1 MDSNEKI
8 SYFGLNH
15 LIKKTMNTLSKKLNY
30 LIIFIFTVVSASV
43 LNAQEQIGGWNPELK
58 KDAKAKLDEMIT
70 ANPGLKTYLNK
81 SYGYAVF
88 PKVTKAGLGIGG
100 AGGKGVV
107 YQNGNVTGQA
117 NLSQASI
124 GLQAGGQ
131 QYSEVIFFE
140 NKEAYDH
147 FINNKLKFDAQAT
160 AVALDKGASVDVA
173 YKDGVAVFTKAI
185 GGLMFEASLGG
196 QHFKFKPKK

>member
-1 MDSNEKI
+1 MDSIEIISTFNEYLNQKI
-8 SYFGLNH
+8 
-15 LIKKTMNTLSKKLNY
+15 MNTLTKKLNY
-30 LIIFIFTVVSASV
+30 LTLIILTLTIGTAMY
-43 LNAQEQIGGWNPELK
+43 AQEQVGGWNPELTK
-58 KDAKAKLDEMIT
+58 EAKTMLDEMI
-70 ANPGLKTYLNK
+70 AASPGLKTYLNK
-81 SYGYAVF
+81 SYGYAMF

-107 YQNGNVTGQA
+107 YQGNKITGQA
-117 NLSQASI
+117 NLSQGSV

-140 NKEAYDH
+140 NKAAYDN

-196 QHFKFKPKK
+196 QHFKFKPKN

>member
-1 MDSNEKI
+1 
-8 SYFGLNH
+8 
-15 LIKKTMNTLSKKLNY
+15 MNTLSKKLSY
-30 LIIFIFTVVSASV
+30 LTIILFTLTIGTATY
-43 LNAQEQIGGWNPELK
+43 AQEQVGGWNPELTK
-58 KDAKAKLDEMIT
+58 EAKTMFDEMIA

-81 SYGYAVF
+81 SYGYAMF

-107 YQNGNVTGQA
+107 YQGNKITGEA
-117 NLSQASI
+117 KLSQGSV

-140 NKEAYDH
+140 NKAAYDN
-147 FINNKLKFDAQAT
+147 FVNGKLKFDAQAT

-196 QHFKFKPKK
+196 QHFKFKPKS

>member
-1 MDSNEKI
+1 
-8 SYFGLNH
+8 
-15 LIKKTMNTLSKKLNY
+15 MNTLSKKLSY
-30 LIIFIFTVVSASV
+30 LTIILFTLTIGTAIY
-43 LNAQEQIGGWNPELK
+43 AQEQVGGWNPELTK
-58 KDAKAKLDEMIT
+58 EAKTMLDEMIA

-81 SYGYAVF
+81 SYGYAIF

-107 YQNGNVTGQA
+107 YQGSTITGQA
-117 NLSQASI
+117 TLSQASV

-140 NKEAYDH
+140 NKAAYDN
-147 FINNKLKFDAQAT
+147 FINGNLKFDAQAT

-173 YKDGVAVFTKAI
+173 YKGGVAVFTKAI

>member
-1 MDSNEKI
+1 MDENSN
-8 SYFGLNH
+8 FGLYH

-43 LNAQEQIGGWNPELK
+43 LNAQDQVGGWNPELK
-58 KDAKAKLDEMIT
+58 KESKASLDEMIA
-70 ANPGLKTYLNK
+70 ANPALKTYLNK

-100 AGGKGVV
+100 ASGKGVV
-107 YQNGNVTGQA
+107 YEGNKITGQA
-117 NLSQASI
+117 KLSQASV

-140 NKEAYDH
+140 NKAAYDN
-147 FINNKLKFDAQAT
+147 FTNGNLKFDAQAS
-160 AVALDKGASVDVA
+160 AVALEKGASVDVA
-173 YKDGVAVFTKAI
+173 YRDGVAVFTKAI
-185 GGLMFEASLGG
+185 GGVMFEASLGG
-196 QHFKFKPKK
+196 QHFKFTPKN

>member
-1 MDSNEKI
+1 MDSSEIISTFNE
-8 SYFGLNH
+8 YLNQ
-15 LIKKTMNTLSKKLNY
+15 KNMNTLIKKLNY
-30 LIIFIFTVVSASV
+30 LTIIIFTLIMGTAMH
-43 LNAQEQIGGWNPELK
+43 AQEQVGGWNPELTK
-58 KDAKAKLDEMIT
+58 EAKTMLDEMI
-70 ANPGLKTYLNK
+70 AASPGLKTYLNK
-81 SYGYAVF
+81 SYGYAMF

-107 YQNGNVTGQA
+107 YQGNKITGQA
-117 NLSQASI
+117 NLSQGSV

-140 NKEAYDH
+140 NKAAYDN

-196 QHFKFKPKK
+196 QHFKFKPKN

>member
-1 MDSNEKI
+1 MDSSEIISTFNEYLNQKI
-8 SYFGLNH
+8 
-15 LIKKTMNTLSKKLNY
+15 MNTLTKKLNY
-30 LIIFIFTVVSASV
+30 LTIIIFTLTMGTAMH
-43 LNAQEQIGGWNPELK
+43 AQEEIGGWNPELK
-58 KDAKAKLDEMIT
+58 KEAKTMLDEMIT

-81 SYGYAVF
+81 SYGYAVI
-88 PKVTKAGLGIGG
+88 PKVTKAALGIGG

-107 YQNGNVTGQA
+107 YQGSKVTGQA
-117 NLSQASI
+117 TISQATV

-140 NKEAYDH
+140 NKAAYDN

-196 QHFKFKPKK
+196 QHFKFKPKN

>member
-1 MDSNEKI
+1 MDSSEIISTFNE
-8 SYFGLNH
+8 YLNQ
-15 LIKKTMNTLSKKLNY
+15 KNMNTLIKKLNY
-30 LIIFIFTVVSASV
+30 LTIIIFTLIMGTAMY
-43 LNAQEQIGGWNPELK
+43 AQEQVGGWNPELTK
-58 KDAKAKLDEMIT
+58 EAKTMLDEMI
-70 ANPGLKTYLNK
+70 AASPGLKTYLNK
-81 SYGYAVF
+81 SYGYAMF

-107 YQNGNVTGQA
+107 YQGNKITGQA
-117 NLSQASI
+117 NLSQGSV

-140 NKEAYDH
+140 NKAAYDN

-173 YKDGVAVFTKAI
+173 YKDGVAVFTQAT

-196 QHFKFKPKK
+196 QHFKFKPKN